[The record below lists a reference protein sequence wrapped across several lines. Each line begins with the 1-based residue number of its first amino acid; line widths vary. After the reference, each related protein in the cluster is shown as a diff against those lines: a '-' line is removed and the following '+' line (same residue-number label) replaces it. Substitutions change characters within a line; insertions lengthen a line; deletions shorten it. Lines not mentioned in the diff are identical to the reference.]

1 VPLDNAIGPFETA
14 APVLSPIRSEPLP
27 VELMNTIWADR
38 DGVHD
43 ALETVDGLDAW
54 LAAIAPRVTV
64 AGAKRR
70 PDEAELA
77 EFRAVRNGLRA
88 LAAEQTHD
96 ERPMAV
102 APGHDRAASIRSLNV
117 AVAAAP
123 SWSEIEWATDGLPI
137 VSRKSAATSTAAA
150 LADIG
155 ERALRLFS
163 GAERDELRACQAPG
177 CVLYFVHDHPRREW
191 CSSVCGN
198 RARVARHYARHH
210 SAAK

>member
-1 VPLDNAIGPFETA
+1 VPLDNSNGPFETA
-14 APVLSPIRSEPLP
+14 TLLLSPIRSEPLP

-43 ALETVDGLDAW
+43 ALETIDGLDAW
-54 LAAIAPRVTV
+54 LAAIAPRVMV
-64 AGAKRR
+64 GGATRR

-77 EFRAVRNGLRA
+77 DFRAVRNGLRA

-102 APGHDRAASIRSLNV
+102 ASDRDRAAAISSLND

-123 SWSEIEWATDGLPI
+123 SWSEIEWAADGVP
-137 VSRKSAATSTAAA
+137 VVRRKSAATSTAAA

-155 ERALRLFS
+155 EHALRLFS
-163 GAERDELRACQAPG
+163 GAQREELRACQAPG

-210 SAAK
+210 GAAK